1 MSKHRN
7 RTRRIYGIILISFV
21 IIWIGS
27 LFFQMLNNRHS
38 AWIASEMILQQ
49 LEDVIEENKESYQ
62 TLLETLKEEYTL
74 RAETVANLLEMEG
87 RLYQTTEE
95 YRKIA
100 KQLRVDEIHIINT
113 GGCIV
118 AGTNPEYFGYSFSS
132 GEQMGYFKPM
142 LTDKTLSMCQDMVP
156 NTAEGKMMMY
166 AIVWNSSG
174 TAMIQIGITP
184 SRLLAKMN
192 SASVENLVRQ
202 MPITSGMNIFLLNA
216 TTGKMLATT
225 RQDVLLYEL
234 QDSDRLE
241 GGNLQEGKRYRT
253 SAKISGRKQYL
264 VYEKYGEYNL
274 AVSYGMLEAN
284 QNLIY
289 VAATMFLV
297 LILSF
302 LIIFYVTEHS
312 IAAIEKNEE
321 ELKQAKEAAERANA
335 AKTGFLSRMSHDI
348 RTPLNG
354 IIGMIEISDRHRE
367 DRALVD
373 ANRAKEKVAANHLL
387 ELINDV
393 LEFNKLDEEN
403 LQLTKEPFC
412 LKELWREIITIVE
425 PRAADKG
432 VLLKYEEQT
441 EGTAAGCVL
450 GSPLHVR
457 QIFINILGNAIKYTD
472 AGGHVLCQVTIKA
485 IGESRIS
492 CRAVISDNGIGMSTA
507 FLPHLFE
514 SFSRENTDEKSVTQ
528 GTGLGMSI
536 VKHLVDEMGGTIT
549 VESKK
554 GVGTTFTVTL
564 LFEEPKEQEGK
575 KIEEGDES
583 ADLSGMRVL
592 LAEDNELN
600 MEIAETFLTDA
611 GVQITKAYNGK
622 EEVERYL
629 EQPAGTFDAIL
640 TDLMMPVM
648 DGYEAVR
655 EIRSSG
661 RADAQSI
668 PIIALTANAFL
679 EDAERVKKEGMNE
692 HLPKPPGRWEN
703 AFRIGKIQEIGAVT
717 EAFLESFPACQI
729 PGSDIQY

>member
-432 VLLKYEEQT
+432 VRLTYEEQT
-441 EGTAAGCVL
+441 EGKATGCVL

-485 IGESRIS
+485 IGESLIS
-492 CRAVISDNGIGMSTA
+492 CRTVISDNGIGMSTA

-514 SFSRENTDEKSVTQ
+514 PFSRENTDEKSVTQ

-536 VKHLVDEMGGTIT
+536 VRHLVDKMGGTIM
-549 VESKK
+549 VESEK

-564 LFEEPKEQEGK
+564 LFEGPKEQECK
-575 KIEEGDES
+575 KIEEGDQS
-583 ADLSGMRVL
+583 ADITGMRVL

-648 DGYEAVR
+648 DGYEAAR
-655 EIRSSG
+655 AIRSSG

-679 EDAERVKKEGMNE
+679 EDAERVKREGTNE
-692 HLPKPPGRWEN
+692 HLPKPLDV
-703 AFRIGKIQEIGAVT
+703 GKMLSVLAK
-717 EAFLESFPACQI
+717 
-729 PGSDIQY
+729 YRK

>member
-1 MSKHRN
+1 
-7 RTRRIYGIILISFV
+7 
-21 IIWIGS
+21 
-27 LFFQMLNNRHS
+27 
-38 AWIASEMILQQ
+38 
-49 LEDVIEENKESYQ
+49 
-62 TLLETLKEEYTL
+62 
-74 RAETVANLLEMEG
+74 
-87 RLYQTTEE
+87 
-95 YRKIA
+95 
-100 KQLRVDEIHIINT
+100 
-113 GGCIV
+113 
-118 AGTNPEYFGYSFSS
+118 
-132 GEQMGYFKPM
+132 
-142 LTDKTLSMCQDMVP
+142 
-156 NTAEGKMMMY
+156 MY

-241 GGNLQEGKRYRT
+241 EGNLQEGKRYRT
-253 SAKISGRKQYL
+253 SVKISDRQQYL

-274 AVSYGMLEAN
+274 AVSYDILEAN

-297 LILSF
+297 LVLSF
-302 LIIFYVTEHS
+302 LIIFYITERS
-312 IAAIEKNEE
+312 IAAIDKNEE

-354 IIGMIEISDRHRE
+354 IIDRHRE

-373 ANRAKEKVAANHLL
+373 ANRAKEKVAAKHLL

-412 LKELWREIITIVE
+412 LKELWQEIITIVE

-441 EGTAAGCVL
+441 EGTAVGCVL
-450 GSPLHVR
+450 GSSLHVR

-472 AGGHVLCQVTIKA
+472 AGGYVLCQVTIKA
-485 IGESRIS
+485 IGENLIS
-492 CRAVISDNGIGMSTA
+492 CQTVISDNGIGMSTA

-514 SFSRENTDEKSVTQ
+514 PFSRENTDKKSVTQ

-536 VKHLVDEMGGTIT
+536 VKHLIDKMDGTVT

-554 GVGTTFTVTL
+554 GVGTIFTVTL
-564 LFEEPKEQEGK
+564 LFEGLKEQECK
-575 KIEEGDES
+575 KIEEEDQNV
-583 ADLSGMRVL
+583 DLSGMRVL

-640 TDLMMPVM
+640 TDLMMPIM
-648 DGYEAVR
+648 DGCEAAR
-655 EIRSSG
+655 AIRSSG
-661 RADAQSI
+661 RADAESI
-668 PIIALTANAFL
+668 PIIALTANAFW
-679 EDAERVKKEGMNE
+679 EDVERVKREGMNE
-692 HLPKPPGRWEN
+692 HLPKPLDV
-703 AFRIGKIQEIGAVT
+703 GKMLSVLAK
-717 EAFLESFPACQI
+717 
-729 PGSDIQY
+729 YRK

>member
-1 MSKHRN
+1 MSKNRN

-27 LFFQMLNNRHS
+27 VSLQMLSNRHN

-216 TTGKMLATT
+216 STGKMLATT

-241 GGNLQEGKRYRT
+241 EGNLQEGKRYRT
-253 SAKISGRKQYL
+253 SVKISGRQQYL

-274 AVSYGMLEAN
+274 AVSYGILEAN

-297 LILSF
+297 LVLSF
-302 LIIFYVTEHS
+302 LIIFYITERS
-312 IAAIEKNEE
+312 IAAIDKNEE

-373 ANRAKEKVAANHLL
+373 ANRAKEKVAAKHLL

-412 LKELWREIITIVE
+412 LKELWQEIITIVE

-655 EIRSSG
+655 EIRGSG

-692 HLPKPPGRWEN
+692 HLPKPLDL
-703 AFRIGKIQEIGAVT
+703 GKMLSVLAK
-717 EAFLESFPACQI
+717 
-729 PGSDIQY
+729 YRK

>member
-1 MSKHRN
+1 MSKNRN

-27 LFFQMLNNRHS
+27 VSLQMLSNRHN

-241 GGNLQEGKRYRT
+241 EGNLQEGKRYRT
-253 SAKISGRKQYL
+253 SVKISDRQQYL

-274 AVSYGMLEAN
+274 AVSYDILEAN

-297 LILSF
+297 LVLSF
-302 LIIFYVTEHS
+302 LIIFYITERS
-312 IAAIEKNEE
+312 IAAIDKNEE

-373 ANRAKEKVAANHLL
+373 ANRAKEKVAAKHLL

-412 LKELWREIITIVE
+412 LKELWQEIITIVE

-432 VLLKYEEQT
+432 VLLKYEEQI
-441 EGTAAGCVL
+441 EGTAVGCVL
-450 GSPLHVR
+450 GSSLHVR

-472 AGGHVLCQVTIKA
+472 AGGYVLCQVTIKA
-485 IGESRIS
+485 IGENLIS
-492 CRAVISDNGIGMSTA
+492 CQTVISDNGIGMSTA
-507 FLPHLFE
+507 FLPHLSE
-514 SFSRENTDEKSVTQ
+514 PFSLENTDKKSVPQ

-536 VKHLVDEMGGTIT
+536 VKHLIDKMDGTVT

-554 GVGTTFTVTL
+554 GVGTIFTVTL
-564 LFEEPKEQEGK
+564 LFEGLKEQECK
-575 KIEEGDES
+575 KIEEEDQNV
-583 ADLSGMRVL
+583 DLSGMRVL

-611 GVQITKAYNGK
+611 GVQVTKAYNGK

-629 EQPAGTFDAIL
+629 EQPSGTFDAIL
-640 TDLMMPVM
+640 TDLMMPIM
-648 DGYEAVR
+648 DGCEAAR
-655 EIRSSG
+655 AIRSSG
-661 RADAQSI
+661 RADAESI
-668 PIIALTANAFL
+668 PIIALTANAFW
-679 EDAERVKKEGMNE
+679 EDAERVKREGMNE
-692 HLPKPPGRWEN
+692 HLPKPLDV
-703 AFRIGKIQEIGAVT
+703 GKMLSVLAK
-717 EAFLESFPACQI
+717 
-729 PGSDIQY
+729 YRK

>member
-1 MSKHRN
+1 
-7 RTRRIYGIILISFV
+7 
-21 IIWIGS
+21 
-27 LFFQMLNNRHS
+27 MLNNRHS

-62 TLLETLKEEYTL
+62 TLLETLKEDYTL
-74 RAETVANLLEMEG
+74 RAEIVANLLEMEE

-234 QDSDRLE
+234 QDSDRL
-241 GGNLQEGKRYRT
+241 GDGKLQEGKRYRT
-253 SAKISGRKQYL
+253 SAKISGKKQYL

-274 AVSYGMLEAN
+274 AVSYGILEAN

-297 LILSF
+297 LVLSF
-302 LIIFYVTEHS
+302 LFVFYVTERS

-373 ANRAKEKVAANHLL
+373 ANRVKEK

-412 LKELWREIITIVE
+412 LKELWQEIITIVE

-432 VLLKYEEQT
+432 ILLKYEEQT
-441 EGTAAGCVL
+441 EGAAAGCVL

-492 CRAVISDNGIGMSTA
+492 CRTVISDNGIGMSTA

-549 VESKK
+549 VESRK

-564 LFEEPKEQEGK
+564 LFEELKEQEGK
-575 KIEEGDES
+575 KIEEGEES

-692 HLPKPPGRWEN
+692 HLPKPLDV
-703 AFRIGKIQEIGAVT
+703 GKMLSVLAK
-717 EAFLESFPACQI
+717 
-729 PGSDIQY
+729 YRK

>member
-1 MSKHRN
+1 MSKHGN
-7 RTRRIYGIILISFV
+7 RTRRIYGIILTSFI

-27 LFFQMLNNRHS
+27 VSLQMLSNRHN

-216 TTGKMLATT
+216 STGKMLATT

-241 GGNLQEGKRYRT
+241 EGNLQEGKRYRT
-253 SAKISGRKQYL
+253 SVKISGRQQYL

-274 AVSYGMLEAN
+274 AVSYGILEAN

-297 LILSF
+297 LVLSF
-302 LIIFYVTEHS
+302 LIIFYITERS
-312 IAAIEKNEE
+312 IAAIDKNEE

-373 ANRAKEKVAANHLL
+373 ANRAKEKVAAKHLL

-412 LKELWREIITIVE
+412 LKELWQEIITIVE

-432 VLLKYEEQT
+432 VLLKYEEQI
-441 EGTAAGCVL
+441 EGTAVGCVL
-450 GSPLHVR
+450 GSSLHVR

-472 AGGHVLCQVTIKA
+472 AGGYVLCQVTIKA
-485 IGESRIS
+485 IGENLIS
-492 CRAVISDNGIGMSTA
+492 CQTVISDNGIGMSTA

-514 SFSRENTDEKSVTQ
+514 PFSRENTDKKSVTQ

-536 VKHLVDEMGGTIT
+536 VRKYVDLLGGTID
-549 VESKK
+549 VESELGK
-554 GVGTTFTVTL
+554 GSTFTVAL
-564 LFEEPKEQEGK
+564 KHRIAYERYYVKKHIEEPGTGNEILEGRN
-575 KIEEGDES
+575 I
-583 ADLSGMRVL
+583 L
-592 LAEDNELN
+592 LAEDNDLN
-600 MEIAETFLTDA
+600 AEIAE
-611 GVQITKAYNGK
+611 
-622 EEVERYL
+622 
-629 EQPAGTFDAIL
+629 AIL
-640 TDLMMPVM
+640 EHAGLRIERVENGIQCVNRILKMPTGTYDMIFMDIQMPEM
-648 DGYEAVR
+648 DGYKATQA
-655 EIRSSG
+655 IRNLPDKDK
-661 RADAQSI
+661 ACI
-668 PIIALTANAFL
+668 PIIAMTANAFA
-679 EDAERVKKEGMNE
+679 EDKKKTMEAGMNA
-692 HLPKPPGRWEN
+692 HLSKPLNVPELMETIRK
-703 AFRIGKIQEIGAVT
+703 FCVGKQM
-717 EAFLESFPACQI
+717 CQ
-729 PGSDIQY
+729 

>member
-1 MSKHRN
+1 MSKHGN

-62 TLLETLKEEYTL
+62 TLLETLKEDYTL
-74 RAETVANLLEMEG
+74 RAEIVANLLEMEG

-142 LTDKTLSMCQDMVP
+142 LADKKLSMCQDMVP

-234 QDSDRLE
+234 QDSDRLGE
-241 GGNLQEGKRYRT
+241 GKIQEGKRYRS
-253 SAKISGRKQYL
+253 SAKIRGRQQYL
-264 VYEKYGEYNL
+264 VYEKYGEYDL
-274 AVSYGMLEAN
+274 AVSYGIFEAN

-297 LILSF
+297 LMLSF
-302 LIIFYVTEHS
+302 LVVFYITERS

-373 ANRAKEKVAANHLL
+373 ANRAKEKVAAKHLL

-412 LKELWREIITIVE
+412 LKKLWQEIITIVE

-450 GSPLHVR
+450 GSSLHVR

>member
-1 MSKHRN
+1 MSKHGN

-62 TLLETLKEEYTL
+62 TLLETLKEDYTL
-74 RAETVANLLEMEG
+74 RAEIVANLLEMEE

-142 LTDKTLSMCQDMVP
+142 LADKKLSMCQDMVP

-234 QDSDRLE
+234 QDSDRLGE
-241 GGNLQEGKRYRT
+241 GKIQEGKRYRS
-253 SAKISGRKQYL
+253 SAKIRGRQQYL
-264 VYEKYGEYNL
+264 VYEKYGEYDL
-274 AVSYGMLEAN
+274 AVSYGIFEAN

-297 LILSF
+297 LVLSF
-302 LIIFYVTEHS
+302 LVVFYITERS

-373 ANRAKEKVAANHLL
+373 ANRAKEKVAAKHLL

-412 LKELWREIITIVE
+412 LKKLWQEIITIVE

-441 EGTAAGCVL
+441 EGTAADCVL

>member
-1 MSKHRN
+1 
-7 RTRRIYGIILISFV
+7 
-21 IIWIGS
+21 
-27 LFFQMLNNRHS
+27 
-38 AWIASEMILQQ
+38 
-49 LEDVIEENKESYQ
+49 
-62 TLLETLKEEYTL
+62 
-74 RAETVANLLEMEG
+74 
-87 RLYQTTEE
+87 
-95 YRKIA
+95 
-100 KQLRVDEIHIINT
+100 
-113 GGCIV
+113 
-118 AGTNPEYFGYSFSS
+118 
-132 GEQMGYFKPM
+132 
-142 LTDKTLSMCQDMVP
+142 
-156 NTAEGKMMMY
+156 MMMY

-234 QDSDRLE
+234 QDSDRL
-241 GGNLQEGKRYRT
+241 GDGKLQEGKRYRT
-253 SAKISGRKQYL
+253 SAKISGKKQYL

-274 AVSYGMLEAN
+274 AVSYGILEAN

-297 LILSF
+297 LVLSF
-302 LIIFYVTEHS
+302 LFVFYVTERS

-373 ANRAKEKVAANHLL
+373 ANRVKEKVAAKHLL

-412 LKELWREIITIVE
+412 LKELWQEIITIVE

-432 VLLKYEEQT
+432 ILLKYEEQT
-441 EGTAAGCVL
+441 EGAAAGCVL

-472 AGGHVLCQVTIKA
+472 AGGHVLCKA

-492 CRAVISDNGIGMSTA
+492 CRTVISDNGIGMSTA

-549 VESKK
+549 VESRK

-564 LFEEPKEQEGK
+564 LFEELKEQEGK
-575 KIEEGDES
+575 KIEEGEES

-692 HLPKPPGRWEN
+692 HLPKPLDV
-703 AFRIGKIQEIGAVT
+703 GKMLSVLAK
-717 EAFLESFPACQI
+717 
-729 PGSDIQY
+729 YRK

>member
-1 MSKHRN
+1 MSKNRN
-7 RTRRIYGIILISFV
+7 RTRRIYGIILTSFI

-27 LFFQMLNNRHS
+27 VSLQMLSNRHN

-216 TTGKMLATT
+216 STGKMLATT

-241 GGNLQEGKRYRT
+241 EGNLQEGKRYRT
-253 SAKISGRKQYL
+253 SVKISDRQQYL

-274 AVSYGMLEAN
+274 AVSYDILEAN

-297 LILSF
+297 LVLSF
-302 LIIFYVTEHS
+302 LIIFYITERS
-312 IAAIEKNEE
+312 VAAIDKNEE
-321 ELKQAKEAAERANA
+321 ALKQAKEAAERANA

-354 IIGMIEISDRHRE
+354 IIGMIEISDHHRE

-373 ANRAKEKVAANHLL
+373 ANRAKEKVAAKHLL

-412 LKELWREIITIVE
+412 LKELWQEIITIVE

-441 EGTAAGCVL
+441 EGTAVGCVL
-450 GSPLHVR
+450 GSSLHVR

-472 AGGHVLCQVTIKA
+472 AGGYVLCQVTIKA
-485 IGESRIS
+485 IGENLIS
-492 CRAVISDNGIGMSTA
+492 CQTVISDNGIGMSPA

-514 SFSRENTDEKSVTQ
+514 PFSRENTDKKSVTQ

-536 VKHLVDEMGGTIT
+536 VKHLIDKMDGTVT

-554 GVGTTFTVTL
+554 GVGTIFTVTL
-564 LFEEPKEQEGK
+564 LFEGLKEQECK
-575 KIEEGDES
+575 KIEEEDQNV
-583 ADLSGMRVL
+583 DLSGMRVL

-640 TDLMMPVM
+640 TDLMMPIM
-648 DGYEAVR
+648 DGCEAAR
-655 EIRSSG
+655 AIRSSG
-661 RADAQSI
+661 RADAESI
-668 PIIALTANAFL
+668 PIIALTANAFW
-679 EDAERVKKEGMNE
+679 EDAERVKREGMNE
-692 HLPKPPGRWEN
+692 HLPKPLDV
-703 AFRIGKIQEIGAVT
+703 GKMLSVLAK
-717 EAFLESFPACQI
+717 
-729 PGSDIQY
+729 YRK

>member
-1 MSKHRN
+1 
-7 RTRRIYGIILISFV
+7 
-21 IIWIGS
+21 
-27 LFFQMLNNRHS
+27 MLNNRHS

-87 RLYQTTEE
+87 RLYQTTVE

-100 KQLRVDEIHIINT
+100 KQLRVDEIHIFNT
-113 GGCIV
+113 SGCIV

-142 LTDKTLSMCQDMVP
+142 LTDKKLSMCQDMVP

-234 QDSDRLE
+234 QDSDRLGE
-241 GGNLQEGKRYRT
+241 GKIQEGKRYRS
-253 SAKISGRKQYL
+253 SAKIRGRQQYL
-264 VYEKYGEYNL
+264 VYEKYGEYDL
-274 AVSYGMLEAN
+274 AVSYGIFEAN

-297 LILSF
+297 LVLSF
-302 LIIFYVTEHS
+302 LIIFYITERS
-312 IAAIEKNEE
+312 VAAIDKNEE

-373 ANRAKEKVAANHLL
+373 ANRVKEKVAANHLL

-432 VLLKYEEQT
+432 VRLTYEEQT
-441 EGTAAGCVL
+441 EGKATGCVL

-507 FLPHLFE
+507 FLPHLYE
-514 SFSRENTDEKSVTQ
+514 PFSRENTDEKSVTQ

-600 MEIAETFLTDA
+600 MEISKALMEINGMEVETAE
-611 GVQITKAYNGK
+611 NGK
-622 EEVERYL
+622 VAVEKF
-629 EQPAGTFDAIL
+629 QSFPSGHFAAIL
-640 TDLMMPVM
+640 MDIRMPVLNGL
-648 DGYEAVR
+648 DATRQIRTLPR
-655 EIRSSG
+655 E
-661 RADAQSI
+661 DAKTI
-668 PIIALTANAFL
+668 PVIAMSANAFDEDKKRAFDAGINDYLVKPIDIAKLLSTL
-679 EDAERVKKEGMNE
+679 EKWV
-692 HLPKPPGRWEN
+692 
-703 AFRIGKIQEIGAVT
+703 
-717 EAFLESFPACQI
+717 
-729 PGSDIQY
+729 

>member
-1 MSKHRN
+1 MSKNKN

-27 LFFQMLNNRHS
+27 VSLQMLSNRHN
-38 AWIASEMILQQ
+38 AWGASEMILQQ
-49 LEDVIEENKESYQ
+49 LEDVIEENKDSYQ

-74 RAETVANLLEMEG
+74 RAETVANILEMEG
-87 RLYQTTEE
+87 RLYQTTQE

-202 MPITSGMNIFLLNA
+202 MPITSGMNIFLLKDS
-216 TTGKMLATT
+216 TGKMLATT
-225 RQDVLLYEL
+225 RQDMLLYEL
-234 QDSDRLE
+234 QDSERLE
-241 GGNLQEGKRYRT
+241 DGNLQEGKRYRT
-253 SAKISGRKQYL
+253 SAKINGRQQYL
-264 VYEKYGEYNL
+264 VYEKYGEYDL
-274 AVSYGMLEAN
+274 AVSYGILEAN

-289 VAATMFLV
+289 VAAIMFLV
-297 LILSF
+297 LVLSF
-302 LIIFYVTEHS
+302 LIVFYITERS
-312 IAAIEKNEE
+312 ITAIEKNEE
-321 ELKQAKEAAERANA
+321 ELKLAKEAAERANA

-373 ANRAKEKVAANHLL
+373 ANRAKEKVAAKHLL

-425 PRAADKG
+425 PRAVEKG

-441 EGTAAGCVL
+441 EGTAVGCVL

-472 AGGHVLCQVTIKA
+472 AGGYVLCQVITKA
-485 IGESRIS
+485 IGESLIS
-492 CRAVISDNGIGMSTA
+492 CRTVISDNGIGMSTA

-514 SFSRENTDEKSVTQ
+514 PFARENTDEKSVTQ

-536 VKHLVDEMGGTIT
+536 VKHLVDKMGGTIT
-549 VESKK
+549 VESEK

-564 LFEEPKEQEGK
+564 LFEGLKEQECK
-575 KIEEGDES
+575 KIEEEDQNT
-583 ADLSGMRVL
+583 DLSGMRVL

-611 GVQITKAYNGK
+611 GVQITKAYNGE

-648 DGYEAVR
+648 DGYEAAR
-655 EIRSSG
+655 AIRSSG
-661 RADAQSI
+661 RADAESI
-668 PIIALTANAFL
+668 PIIALTANAFW
-679 EDAERVKKEGMNE
+679 EDAERVKREGMNE
-692 HLPKPPGRWEN
+692 HLPKPLDV
-703 AFRIGKIQEIGAVT
+703 GKLLSILAK
-717 EAFLESFPACQI
+717 
-729 PGSDIQY
+729 YRK

>member
-1 MSKHRN
+1 MSKNRN

-27 LFFQMLNNRHS
+27 VSLQMLSNRHN

-216 TTGKMLATT
+216 STGKMLATT

-253 SAKISGRKQYL
+253 SVKISGRQQYL

-274 AVSYGMLEAN
+274 AVSYGILEAN

-297 LILSF
+297 LVLSF
-302 LIIFYVTEHS
+302 LIIFYITERS
-312 IAAIEKNEE
+312 IAAIDKNEE

-373 ANRAKEKVAANHLL
+373 ANRAKEKVAAKHLL

-412 LKELWREIITIVE
+412 LKELWQEIITIVE

-441 EGTAAGCVL
+441 EGTAVGCVL
-450 GSPLHVR
+450 GSSLHVR

-472 AGGHVLCQVTIKA
+472 AGGYVLCQVTIKA
-485 IGESRIS
+485 IGENLIS
-492 CRAVISDNGIGMSTA
+492 CQTVISDNGIGMSPA

-514 SFSRENTDEKSVTQ
+514 PFSRENTDKKSVTQ

-536 VKHLVDEMGGTIT
+536 VKHLIDKMDGTVT

-554 GVGTTFTVTL
+554 GVGTIFTVTL
-564 LFEEPKEQEGK
+564 LFEGLKEQECK
-575 KIEEGDES
+575 KIEEEDQS

-640 TDLMMPVM
+640 TDLMMPIM
-648 DGYEAVR
+648 DGCEAAR
-655 EIRSSG
+655 AIRSSG
-661 RADAQSI
+661 RADAESI
-668 PIIALTANAFL
+668 PIIALTANAFW
-679 EDAERVKKEGMNE
+679 EDAERVKREGMNE
-692 HLPKPPGRWEN
+692 HLPKPLDV
-703 AFRIGKIQEIGAVT
+703 GKMLSVLAK
-717 EAFLESFPACQI
+717 
-729 PGSDIQY
+729 YRK

>member
-1 MSKHRN
+1 MSKNRN
-7 RTRRIYGIILISFV
+7 RTRRIYGIILTSFI

-27 LFFQMLNNRHS
+27 VSLQMLSNRHN
-38 AWIASEMILQQ
+38 AWNASEMILQQ

-87 RLYQTTEE
+87 RLYQTTVE

-100 KQLRVDEIHIINT
+100 KQLRVDEIHIFNT
-113 GGCIV
+113 SGCIV

-142 LTDKTLSMCQDMVP
+142 LTDKKLSMCQDMVP

-241 GGNLQEGKRYRT
+241 GGKLQEGKRYRT

-274 AVSYGMLEAN
+274 AVSYGILEAN

-297 LILSF
+297 LVLSF
-302 LIIFYVTEHS
+302 LIIFYITERS
-312 IAAIEKNEE
+312 VAAIDKNEE

-373 ANRAKEKVAANHLL
+373 ANRVKEKVAANHLL

-432 VLLKYEEQT
+432 VRLTYEEQT
-441 EGTAAGCVL
+441 EGKATGCVL

-492 CRAVISDNGIGMSTA
+492 CRTVISDNGIGMSTA

-655 EIRSSG
+655 EIRGSG

-692 HLPKPPGRWEN
+692 HLPKPLDV
-703 AFRIGKIQEIGAVT
+703 GKMLSVLAK
-717 EAFLESFPACQI
+717 
-729 PGSDIQY
+729 YRK

>member
-1 MSKHRN
+1 MSKHGN

-62 TLLETLKEEYTL
+62 TLLETLKEDYTL
-74 RAETVANLLEMEG
+74 RAEIVANLLEMEE

-142 LTDKTLSMCQDMVP
+142 LADKKLSMCQDMVP

-234 QDSDRLE
+234 QDSDRLGE
-241 GGNLQEGKRYRT
+241 GKIQEGKRYRS
-253 SAKISGRKQYL
+253 SAKIRGRQQYL
-264 VYEKYGEYNL
+264 VYEKYGEYDL
-274 AVSYGMLEAN
+274 AVSYGIFEAN

-297 LILSF
+297 LVLSF
-302 LIIFYVTEHS
+302 LVVFYITERS

-373 ANRAKEKVAANHLL
+373 ANRAKEKVAAKHLL

-412 LKELWREIITIVE
+412 LKKLWQEIITIVE

-472 AGGHVLCQVTIKA
+472 AGGYVLCQVTIKA

>member
-1 MSKHRN
+1 MDRKP
-7 RTRRIYGIILISFV
+7 
-21 IIWIGS
+21 
-27 LFFQMLNNRHS
+27 FFQMLNNRHS

-62 TLLETLKEEYTL
+62 TLLETLKEDYTL
-74 RAETVANLLEMEG
+74 RAEIVANLLEMEG

-142 LTDKTLSMCQDMVP
+142 LADKKLSMCQDMVP

-234 QDSDRLE
+234 QDSDRMGE
-241 GGNLQEGKRYRT
+241 GKLQEGKRYRS
-253 SAKISGRKQYL
+253 SAKISGRQQYL
-264 VYEKYGEYNL
+264 VYEKYGEYDL
-274 AVSYGMLEAN
+274 AVSYGIFEAN
-284 QNLIY
+284 QNLVY

-297 LILSF
+297 LVLSF
-302 LIIFYVTEHS
+302 LVVFYITERS

-373 ANRAKEKVAANHLL
+373 ANRVKEKVAAKHLL

-412 LKELWREIITIVE
+412 LKELWQEIITIVE
-425 PRAADKG
+425 PRAADRG
-432 VLLKYEEQT
+432 VLLTYEEQT

-661 RADAQSI
+661 RADAKRI

-692 HLPKPPGRWEN
+692 HLPKPLDV
-703 AFRIGKIQEIGAVT
+703 GKMLFVLAK
-717 EAFLESFPACQI
+717 
-729 PGSDIQY
+729 YRK

>member
-1 MSKHRN
+1 
-7 RTRRIYGIILISFV
+7 
-21 IIWIGS
+21 
-27 LFFQMLNNRHS
+27 MLNNRHS

-62 TLLETLKEEYTL
+62 TLLETLKEDYTL
-74 RAETVANLLEMEG
+74 RAEIVANLLEMEG

-142 LTDKTLSMCQDMVP
+142 LTDKKLSMCQDMVP

-234 QDSDRLE
+234 QDSDRLGE
-241 GGNLQEGKRYRT
+241 RKIQEGKRYRS
-253 SAKISGRKQYL
+253 SAKIRGRQQYL
-264 VYEKYGEYNL
+264 VYEKYGEYDL
-274 AVSYGMLEAN
+274 AVSYGIFEAN

-297 LILSF
+297 LVLSF
-302 LIIFYVTEHS
+302 LVVFYITERS

-373 ANRAKEKVAANHLL
+373 ANRVKEKVAAKHLL

-412 LKELWREIITIVE
+412 LKKLWQEIITIVE
-425 PRAADKG
+425 PRAADRG
-432 VLLKYEEQT
+432 VRLTYEEQT

-450 GSPLHVR
+450 GSSLHVR

-564 LFEEPKEQEGK
+564 LFEEPKEQECK
-575 KIEEGDES
+575 KIEEGDQS
-583 ADLSGMRVL
+583 ADITGMRVL

-648 DGYEAVR
+648 DGCEAAR
-655 EIRSSG
+655 AIRGSG
-661 RADAQSI
+661 RADAESI

-679 EDAERVKKEGMNE
+679 EDAERVKREGMNE
-692 HLPKPPGRWEN
+692 HLPKPLDV
-703 AFRIGKIQEIGAVT
+703 GKMLSVLAK
-717 EAFLESFPACQI
+717 
-729 PGSDIQY
+729 YRK

>member
-1 MSKHRN
+1 MSKNRN

-27 LFFQMLNNRHS
+27 VSLQMLSNRHN

-87 RLYQTTEE
+87 RLYQTTVE

-142 LTDKTLSMCQDMVP
+142 LTDKKLSMCQDMVP

-432 VLLKYEEQT
+432 VRLTYEEQT
-441 EGTAAGCVL
+441 EGKATGCVL

-485 IGESRIS
+485 IGESLIS
-492 CRAVISDNGIGMSTA
+492 CRTVISDNGIGMSTA

-514 SFSRENTDEKSVTQ
+514 PFSRENTDEKSVIQ

-536 VKHLVDEMGGTIT
+536 VRHLVDKMGGTIM
-549 VESKK
+549 VESEK

-564 LFEEPKEQEGK
+564 LFEGPKEQECK
-575 KIEEGDES
+575 KIEEGDQS
-583 ADLSGMRVL
+583 ADITGMRVL

-648 DGYEAVR
+648 DGYEAAR
-655 EIRSSG
+655 AIRSSG

-679 EDAERVKKEGMNE
+679 EDAERVKREGMNE
-692 HLPKPPGRWEN
+692 HLPKPLDV
-703 AFRIGKIQEIGAVT
+703 GKMLSVLAK
-717 EAFLESFPACQI
+717 
-729 PGSDIQY
+729 YRK

>member
-1 MSKHRN
+1 MSKNRN

-27 LFFQMLNNRHS
+27 VSLQMLSNRHN

-87 RLYQTTEE
+87 RLYQTTVE

-132 GEQMGYFKPM
+132 GEQM

-216 TTGKMLATT
+216 STGKMLATT

-253 SAKISGRKQYL
+253 SVKISGRQQYL

-274 AVSYGMLEAN
+274 AVSYGILEAN

-297 LILSF
+297 LVLSF
-302 LIIFYVTEHS
+302 LIIFYITERS
-312 IAAIEKNEE
+312 IAAIDKNEE

-373 ANRAKEKVAANHLL
+373 ANRAKEKVAAKHLL

-412 LKELWREIITIVE
+412 LKELWQEIITIVE

-441 EGTAAGCVL
+441 EGTAVGCVL
-450 GSPLHVR
+450 GSSLHVR

-472 AGGHVLCQVTIKA
+472 AGGYVLCQVTIKA
-485 IGESRIS
+485 IGENLIS
-492 CRAVISDNGIGMSTA
+492 CQTVISDNGIGMSTA

-514 SFSRENTDEKSVTQ
+514 PFSRENTDKKSVTQ

-536 VKHLVDEMGGTIT
+536 VKHLIDKMDGTVT

-554 GVGTTFTVTL
+554 GVGTIFTVTL
-564 LFEEPKEQEGK
+564 LFEGLKEQECK
-575 KIEEGDES
+575 KIEEEDQNV
-583 ADLSGMRVL
+583 DLSGMRVL

-640 TDLMMPVM
+640 TDLMMPIM
-648 DGYEAVR
+648 DGCEAAR
-655 EIRSSG
+655 AIRSSG
-661 RADAQSI
+661 RADAESI
-668 PIIALTANAFL
+668 PIIALTANAFW
-679 EDAERVKKEGMNE
+679 EDAERVKREGMNE
-692 HLPKPPGRWEN
+692 HLPKPLDV
-703 AFRIGKIQEIGAVT
+703 GKMLSVLAK
-717 EAFLESFPACQI
+717 
-729 PGSDIQY
+729 YRK

>member
-1 MSKHRN
+1 MDRKP
-7 RTRRIYGIILISFV
+7 
-21 IIWIGS
+21 
-27 LFFQMLNNRHS
+27 FFQMLNNRHS

-62 TLLETLKEEYTL
+62 TLLETLKEDYTL
-74 RAETVANLLEMEG
+74 RAEIVANLLEMEG

-142 LTDKTLSMCQDMVP
+142 LTDKKLSMCQDMVP

-234 QDSDRLE
+234 QDSDRLGE
-241 GGNLQEGKRYRT
+241 GKIQEGKRYRS
-253 SAKISGRKQYL
+253 SAKIRGRQQYL
-264 VYEKYGEYNL
+264 VYEKYGEYDL
-274 AVSYGMLEAN
+274 AVSYGIFEAN

-297 LILSF
+297 LVLSF
-302 LIIFYVTEHS
+302 LVVFYITERS

-373 ANRAKEKVAANHLL
+373 ANRAKEKVAAKHLL

-412 LKELWREIITIVE
+412 LKKLWQEIITIVE
-425 PRAADKG
+425 PRAADRG
-432 VLLKYEEQT
+432 VLLTYEEQT
-441 EGTAAGCVL
+441 EGTAVGWVL
-450 GSPLHVR
+450 GSSLHVR

-472 AGGHVLCQVTIKA
+472 AGGYVLCQVTIKA

-692 HLPKPPGRWEN
+692 HLPKPLDV
-703 AFRIGKIQEIGAVT
+703 GKMLSVLAK
-717 EAFLESFPACQI
+717 
-729 PGSDIQY
+729 YRK

>member
-1 MSKHRN
+1 MSKHGN

-62 TLLETLKEEYTL
+62 TLLETLKEDYTL
-74 RAETVANLLEMEG
+74 RAEIVANLLEMEG

-142 LTDKTLSMCQDMVP
+142 LADKKLSMCQDMVP

-234 QDSDRLE
+234 QDSDRLGE
-241 GGNLQEGKRYRT
+241 GKIQEGKRYRS
-253 SAKISGRKQYL
+253 SAKIRGRQQYL
-264 VYEKYGEYNL
+264 VYEKYGEYDL
-274 AVSYGMLEAN
+274 AVSYGIFEAN

-297 LILSF
+297 LVLSF
-302 LIIFYVTEHS
+302 LVVFYITERS

-373 ANRAKEKVAANHLL
+373 ANRVKEKVAAKHLL

-412 LKELWREIITIVE
+412 LKKLWQEIITIVE

-692 HLPKPPGRWEN
+692 HLPKPLDV
-703 AFRIGKIQEIGAVT
+703 GKMLSVLAK
-717 EAFLESFPACQI
+717 
-729 PGSDIQY
+729 YRK

>member
-1 MSKHRN
+1 MSKNRN
-7 RTRRIYGIILISFV
+7 RTRRIYGIILTSFI

-27 LFFQMLNNRHS
+27 VSLQMLSNRHN
-38 AWIASEMILQQ
+38 AWNASEMILQQ

-87 RLYQTTEE
+87 RLYQTTVE

-100 KQLRVDEIHIINT
+100 KQLRVDEIHIFNT
-113 GGCIV
+113 SGCIV

-142 LTDKTLSMCQDMVP
+142 LTDKKLSMCQDMVP

-241 GGNLQEGKRYRT
+241 GGKLQEGKRYRT

-274 AVSYGMLEAN
+274 AVSYGILEAN

-297 LILSF
+297 LVLSF
-302 LIIFYVTEHS
+302 LVVFYITERS

-373 ANRAKEKVAANHLL
+373 ANRVKEKVAANHLL

-432 VLLKYEEQT
+432 VRLTYEEQT
-441 EGTAAGCVL
+441 EGKATGCVL
-450 GSPLHVR
+450 GSSLHVR

-492 CRAVISDNGIGMSTA
+492 CRTVISDNGIGMSTA
-507 FLPHLFE
+507 FLPHLYE
-514 SFSRENTDEKSVTQ
+514 PFSRENTDEKSVTQ

-536 VKHLVDEMGGTIT
+536 VRHLVDKMGGTIT
-549 VESKK
+549 VESEK
-554 GVGTTFTVTL
+554 GAGTTFTVTL
-564 LFEEPKEQEGK
+564 LFEGPKEQECK
-575 KIEEGDES
+575 KIEEGDQS
-583 ADLSGMRVL
+583 ADITGMRVL

-648 DGYEAVR
+648 DGYEAAR
-655 EIRSSG
+655 AIRSSG
-661 RADAQSI
+661 RADAESI

-679 EDAERVKKEGMNE
+679 EDAERVKREGMNE
-692 HLPKPPGRWEN
+692 HLPKPLDV
-703 AFRIGKIQEIGAVT
+703 GKMLSVLAK
-717 EAFLESFPACQI
+717 
-729 PGSDIQY
+729 YRK

>member
-1 MSKHRN
+1 MSKHGN

-62 TLLETLKEEYTL
+62 TLLETLKEDYTL
-74 RAETVANLLEMEG
+74 RAEIVANLLEMEE

-142 LTDKTLSMCQDMVP
+142 LADKKLSMCQDMVP

-234 QDSDRLE
+234 QDSDRLGE
-241 GGNLQEGKRYRT
+241 GKIQEGKRYRS
-253 SAKISGRKQYL
+253 SAKIRGRQQYL
-264 VYEKYGEYNL
+264 VYEKYGEYDL
-274 AVSYGMLEAN
+274 AVSYGIFEAN

-297 LILSF
+297 LVLSF
-302 LIIFYVTEHS
+302 LVVFYITERS

-373 ANRAKEKVAANHLL
+373 ANRAKEKVAAKHLL

-412 LKELWREIITIVE
+412 LKKLWQEIITIVE

>member
-1 MSKHRN
+1 MSKHGN

-62 TLLETLKEEYTL
+62 TLLETLKEDYTL
-74 RAETVANLLEMEG
+74 RAEIVANLLEMEG

-142 LTDKTLSMCQDMVP
+142 LTDKKLSMCQDMVP

-234 QDSDRLE
+234 QDSDRLGE
-241 GGNLQEGKRYRT
+241 GKIQEGKRYRS
-253 SAKISGRKQYL
+253 SAKVRGRQQYL
-264 VYEKYGEYNL
+264 VYEKYWEYDL
-274 AVSYGMLEAN
+274 AVSYGIFEAN

-297 LILSF
+297 LVLSF
-302 LIIFYVTEHS
+302 LVVFYITERS

-373 ANRAKEKVAANHLL
+373 ANRVKEKVAAKHLL

-412 LKELWREIITIVE
+412 LKKLWQEIITIVE

-492 CRAVISDNGIGMSTA
+492 CRTVISDNGIGMSTA

-692 HLPKPPGRWEN
+692 HLPKPLDV
-703 AFRIGKIQEIGAVT
+703 GKMLSVLAK
-717 EAFLESFPACQI
+717 
-729 PGSDIQY
+729 YRK